1 MLTYGI
7 SYVII
12 DLSGDTY
19 MQELKREDVKS
30 LDDIKKLNDEELKK
44 LCIDKKIYDV
54 KLLDEELKKLNI
66 DVANDSDEKKEEN
79 KKKIIEIFRDSGRLK
94 EDLCKS
100 VEYSDNSSNKKTIRY
115 NTTKEDRLASTIDR
129 LQSNQS
135 KQYAVSKV
143 GKLFSDTNVSNYLDN
158 MYGRFIQNC
167 LSKKQT
173 VSEDE
178 FIEDIVNYTM
188 LCKSTKQVPTISG
201 LCAYSG
207 VDSGRLNKSK
217 QDENCKSHT
226 FVCNFY
232 EIAHDVTLLGAIDGT
247 ISSNLYTF
255 LSKNWYSMSDSSNL
269 RVSLTPLNSRVHE
282 SDSIQ
287 MIEEQLT
294 LEQDK

>member
-1 MLTYGI
+1 M
-7 SYVII
+7 
-12 DLSGDTY
+12 
-19 MQELKREDVKS
+19 
-30 LDDIKKLNDEELKK
+30 
-44 LCIDKKIYDV
+44 
-54 KLLDEELKKLNI
+54 
-66 DVANDSDEKKEEN
+66 
-79 KKKIIEIFRDSGRLK
+79 
-94 EDLCKS
+94 
-100 VEYSDNSSNKKTIRY
+100 
-115 NTTKEDRLASTIDR
+115 
-129 LQSNQS
+129 
-135 KQYAVSKV
+135 
-143 GKLFSDTNVSNYLDN
+143 GKLFSDSNVSSYLDN

-178 FIEDIVNYTM
+178 LIEDIIDYTM
-188 LCKSTKQVPTISG
+188 LCKNTKQVPTISG

-207 VDSGRLNKSK
+207 VDDKRLTKSRM
-217 QDENCKSHT
+217 DENCKSHT

-247 ISSNLYTF
+247 ISSNLYSF
-255 LSKNWYSMSDSSNL
+255 LSRNWYSMSDSSNL

>member
-1 MLTYGI
+1 
-7 SYVII
+7 
-12 DLSGDTY
+12 

-79 KKKIIEIFRDSGRLK
+79 KKKIIDIFRDSGRL
-94 EDLCKS
+94 EEELCKS
-100 VEYSDNSSNKKTIRY
+100 VEYSENSSNRKTARY
-115 NTTKEDRLASTIDR
+115 NTSKEERLSSTIDR

-143 GKLFSDTNVSNYLDN
+143 GKLFSDSNVSSYLDN

-178 FIEDIVNYTM
+178 LIEDIIDYTM
-188 LCKSTKQVPTISG
+188 LCKNTKQVPTISG

-207 VDSGRLNKSK
+207 VDNERLTKSRL
-217 QDENCKSHT
+217 DENCKSHT
-226 FVCNFY
+226 FVCNFF

-247 ISSNLYTF
+247 ISSNLYSF
-255 LSKNWYSMSDSSNL
+255 LSRNWYSMSDSSNL

-294 LEQDK
+294 LEDVK